1 MICKVFC
8 GIRINLKA
16 LTEKFSGL
24 KAVKK
29 RSPAFNEAPDKGELS
44 KNDSHSGPYRV
55 VVVVAKVFKTACLC
69 DIDFQE
75 D

>member
-1 MICKVFC
+1 MICKVFYR
-8 GIRINLKA
+8 IRINLKA
-16 LTEKFSGL
+16 LTEKFRTFRQ
-24 KAVKK
+24 KK

-44 KNDSHSGPYRV
+44 KNDSHSGPYRI